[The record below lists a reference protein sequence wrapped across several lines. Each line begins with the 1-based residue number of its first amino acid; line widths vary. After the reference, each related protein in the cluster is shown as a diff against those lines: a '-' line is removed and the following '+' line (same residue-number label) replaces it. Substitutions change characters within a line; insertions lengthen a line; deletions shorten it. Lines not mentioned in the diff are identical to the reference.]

1 MTRRQKRD
9 LKNTIANIL
18 TYVTITIMILA
29 GLAIAYLALDLFGF
43 MAWALSGQT
52 PEGGFDTGYYIGR
65 VSYIIISLII
75 K

>member
-1 MTRRQKRD
+1 MNRKQKRN

-43 MAWALSGQT
+43 MAWAVSGQT
-52 PEGGFDTGYYIGR
+52 PEGFYLGEVTYK
-65 VSYIIISLII
+65 VLNSIII

>member
-43 MAWALSGQT
+43 MAWVISGQT
-52 PEGGFDTGYYIGR
+52 PEGGFNTGFYIGR

>member
-43 MAWALSGQT
+43 MAWAVSRQT
-52 PEGGFDTGYYIGR
+52 PEGFYLGEVTCK
-65 VSYIIISLII
+65 VLSNIIV

>member
-1 MTRRQKRD
+1 MNIKQKRD

-29 GLAIAYLALDLFGF
+29 GLAIAYLMLDFLGF
-43 MAWALSGQT
+43 MAWVLSGQV
-52 PEGGFDTGYYIGR
+52 PEGGFDTGYYLGK
-65 VSYIIISLII
+65 VNYIIISLII